1 MTREVASFNALRRDF
16 PMVKVDKE
24 YTFEGVDGKV
34 TLSDLFQGRKQLI
47 IYHFMLGPDD
57 DAGCTGCSFL
67 ADNLPSSLT
76 HLNSRDTTLVRI
88 FSCALLMPRIPQPRR
103 KTPHLLAYSCKEI
116 SI

>member
-24 YTFEGVDGKV
+24 YTFEGVDGKA
-34 TLSDLFQGRKQLI
+34 TMSDLFQGRKQLI

-57 DAGCTGCSFL
+57 EAGCTGCSFL

-76 HLNSRDTTLVRI
+76 HLNYRDTTLVRI
-88 FSCALLMPRIPQPRR
+88 SPELSLCLESHKREERLLI
-103 KTPHLLAYSCKEI
+103 C
-116 SI
+116 